1 MDTVDLFYFCD
12 KYRVKE
18 NITGAENLESLSLKV
33 VEGSMVWTPVTPVKE
48 QTTYRKDQFG
58 RSSQNGLSTFTN
70 SRSAVKSE
78 TVTINRGLVKGIY
91 THLKL
96 PCKAE
101 LKKKFGDH
109 ISIDPCRQCYNHED
123 RLTINTKHV
132 YSNPETGWT
141 CTYAKDTLHYKFE
154 CRVQCLGEVIF
165 MNVNGS
171 EQDSITGIVRTVE
184 PTSSLLESGVLS
196 WKISGEYSYADITE
210 PI

>member
-78 TVTINRGLVKGIY
+78 TVTINRGLVK
-91 THLKL
+91 
-96 PCKAE
+96 
-101 LKKKFGDH
+101 
-109 ISIDPCRQCYNHED
+109 
-123 RLTINTKHV
+123 
-132 YSNPETGWT
+132 ETGWT